1 MSAAT
6 EPYAAPPTTGGPPPG
21 RGARRTWIVLLLALA
36 CAAVL
41 LTALPDGKDDRE
53 GGPACAA
60 TTVASAAPERTLT
73 RAFASYGDD
82 GARTDDWTGGDG
94 THSVKLPDG
103 RVLWLFSD
111 TFLGQVHAP
120 PNPQGQPHV
129 WRDTS
134 APMVRNSGVVT
145 DRSGALERTLGTP
158 MFADP
163 APGQWRWPVAAKVE
177 PRSPGADEDVLR
189 VLLWTR
195 ATGTGPWIYGVPA
208 ATEVATLSL
217 PDLRVENITQI
228 SDQRGVADLEK
239 RVLYGTTTVDDG
251 EWTYVFGGTDA
262 QAAARPTSHA
272 YVARVPR
279 GGLADPTAWEYWDGR
294 DWTRTGKPRP
304 VLGNG
309 DHKGVG
315 SAFTV
320 VRTRGT
326 YVLLTMAAGT
336 EGLRH
341 VTSYWSCSP
350 AGPWHGPAK
359 AFAPPLP
366 KDSAGAGGSG
376 SGAGAPDTAGAAA
389 APYNPQ
395 AHPAV
400 SGDGRLVLSYD
411 VNWLDPAAANAQAH
425 INRNVELYRPR
436 FVTLRFQRES

>member
-1 MSAAT
+1 MSAT
-6 EPYAAPPTTGGPPPG
+6 TTPYADPSTEGGPPRG

-36 CAAVL
+36 CAAVF
-41 LTALPDGKDDRE
+41 LTALPDGDDDRE

-60 TTVASAAPERTLT
+60 TTVASSAPEPKLT
-73 RAFASYGDD
+73 DAFASYGDD

-120 PNPQGQPHV
+120 PNPQGQPHA

-145 DRSGALERTLGTP
+145 DRSGALERTLPTP

-163 APGQWRWPVAAKVE
+163 APEQWRWPVAAKVE
-177 PRSPGADEDVLR
+177 PRSPGGDEDVLR

-195 ATGTGPWIYGVPA
+195 AKAPGPWIYGAPA

-228 SDQRGVADLEK
+228 SDQRGVADPEK

-251 EWTYVFGGTDA
+251 AWTYVFGGTDA
-262 QAAARPTSHA
+262 QAAARPSSHA
-272 YVARVPR
+272 FVARVPH
-279 GGLADPTAWEYWDGR
+279 GALADPDAWRYWDGS

-320 VRTRGT
+320 VRRQGT
-326 YVLLTMAAGT
+326 FVLLTMAAGAA
-336 EGLRH
+336 GLTD

-350 AGPWHGPAK
+350 TGPWHGPAK

-366 KDSAGAGGSG
+366 QDGGGGRS
-376 SGAGAPDTAGAAA
+376 TAGTAA

-395 AHPAV
+395 VHPAV
-400 SGDGRLVLSYD
+400 SGGGRLVVSYD
-411 VNWLDPAAANAQAH
+411 VNWLDAAAANAQAN

-436 FVTLRFQRES
+436 FVSLRFQRES

>member
-1 MSAAT
+1 M
-6 EPYAAPPTTGGPPPG
+6 
-21 RGARRTWIVLLLALA
+21 LALA
-36 CAAVL
+36 CAAVF
-41 LTALPDGKDDRE
+41 LTALPDGDDE
-53 GGPACAA
+53 ESGPACAA
-60 TTVASAAPERTLT
+60 TTVRSATADARLT
-73 RAFASYGDD
+73 GAFGSYGDD

-94 THSVKLPDG
+94 THSVRLPGG

-111 TFLGQVHAP
+111 TFLGRVNPP
-120 PNPQGQPHV
+120 PNPQGQPHA
-129 WRDTS
+129 WRDGS
-134 APMVRNSGVVT
+134 APMVRNSGVVM
-145 DRSGALERTLGTP
+145 DRSGSLERTLRTP
-158 MFADP
+158 LFADP

-177 PRSPGADEDVLR
+177 PRLPGGDEDVLR

-217 PDLRVENITQI
+217 PDLRVEGITQI
-228 SDQRGVADLEK
+228 SDQRGVPDPAR
-239 RVLYGTTTVDDG
+239 RVLYGTTTVDEG

-262 QAAARPTSHA
+262 QANARPTSHA

-279 GGLADPTAWEYWDGR
+279 GGLADPAAWEYWNGSGFS
-294 DWTRTGKPRP
+294 RTGEPRP

-309 DHKGVG
+309 DRKGVG

-320 VRTRGT
+320 VRTGGT
-326 YVLLTMAAGT
+326 YVLLTMAAGA
-336 EGLRH
+336 EGLAQ

-350 AGPWHGPAK
+350 TGPWHGPAR

-366 KDSAGAGGSG
+366 KDTADGPSG
-376 SGAGAPDTAGAAA
+376 TAAA

-400 SGDGRLVLSYD
+400 SGPGCLVVSYD
-411 VNWLDPAAANAQAH
+411 VNWLDPTATNAQAH

-436 FVTLRFQRES
+436 FVSLRFAREG